1 MDHLYERIKD
11 ARERAGFS
19 VNEAADRL
27 GVSRVQIWR
36 LENKAETIS
45 AERLFVIAEIY
56 GVDPVELYHGTKATT
71 QSTSALYTRIG
82 EVVAMVEEE
91 AQRLDVKPPPQLI
104 GEAVV
109 EILRQEARH
118 SKTQDSESVDVSKY
132 QGLVALLFK
141 QAKQTLLQLPNPK

>member
-1 MDHLYERIKD
+1 MEHLYDRIKD
-11 ARERAGFS
+11 ARERAGLT
-19 VNEAADRL
+19 VNDAADRL

-56 GVDPVELYHGTKATT
+56 GVDPIALFHGTKVTT
-71 QSTSALYTRIG
+71 HSTSALHTRIG

-91 AQRLDVKPPPQLI
+91 AQRLDVKPSPHLV

-109 EILRQEARH
+109 EILRQETRNQTPPGAAPL
-118 SKTQDSESVDVSKY
+118 DASKY
-132 QGLVALLFK
+132 QGLVSLLFK
-141 QAKQTLLQLPNPK
+141 QAAHK